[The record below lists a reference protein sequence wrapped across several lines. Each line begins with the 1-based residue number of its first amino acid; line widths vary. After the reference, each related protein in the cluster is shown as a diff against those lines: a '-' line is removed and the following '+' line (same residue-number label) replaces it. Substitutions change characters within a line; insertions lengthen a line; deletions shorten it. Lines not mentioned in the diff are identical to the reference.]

1 MGGEKGNRQ
10 DTDRTGTSR
19 PIGPTDPAFSRNPK
33 PPPLGGGVF
42 TEFRKSVPCVQTATG
57 RRSDARRAGQCL
69 SLPTMSDAPL
79 TPEQV
84 KAARELLG
92 WSQMDV
98 ANRVGLTEWVI
109 GFFERGERLI
119 RARYLRR
126 MRSIFEAAGVIFVEE
141 NGEGPGVRLRKRIE

>member
-1 MGGEKGNRQ
+1 
-10 DTDRTGTSR
+10 
-19 PIGPTDPAFSRNPK
+19 
-33 PPPLGGGVF
+33 
-42 TEFRKSVPCVQTATG
+42 
-57 RRSDARRAGQCL
+57 
-69 SLPTMSDAPL
+69 MSDAPL
-79 TPEQV
+79 TPQQM
-84 KAARELLG
+84 KAPRELLG

-119 RARYLRR
+119 RARYLQR

>member
-1 MGGEKGNRQ
+1 
-10 DTDRTGTSR
+10 
-19 PIGPTDPAFSRNPK
+19 
-33 PPPLGGGVF
+33 
-42 TEFRKSVPCVQTATG
+42 
-57 RRSDARRAGQCL
+57 
-69 SLPTMSDAPL
+69 MSETPL
-79 TPEQV
+79 TPEQM

-126 MRSIFEAAGVIFVEE
+126 VRSIFELAGVIFVEE
-141 NGEGPGVRLRKRIE
+141 NGEGPGVRLRKAAK

>member
-1 MGGEKGNRQ
+1 
-10 DTDRTGTSR
+10 
-19 PIGPTDPAFSRNPK
+19 
-33 PPPLGGGVF
+33 
-42 TEFRKSVPCVQTATG
+42 
-57 RRSDARRAGQCL
+57 
-69 SLPTMSDAPL
+69 MSDAPL
-79 TPEQV
+79 TPEQM

-126 MRSIFEAAGVIFVEE
+126 VRSMFEAAGVIFRRGERRGAWREAPQGCEMSINPNRSTANIKLFELCEPPQREVKHSAKTPKSEIRRTAMFTKISRPTVE
-141 NGEGPGVRLRKRIE
+141 GAAK